1 MSVARQISIT
11 IPEPLLEEVD
21 RRVGSRGRSQFIAE
35 AVRTYLAGLQRQRLV
50 EGYQARAEESK
61 TLLIEFGPPPLARP
75 AEEGAPR
82 E

>member
-1 MSVARQISIT
+1 MAVARQISIT

-35 AVRTYLAGLQRQRLV
+35 AVREYLAGLRRQRMA

-61 TLLIEFGPPPLARP
+61 ALLAEFGPGSPP
-75 AEEGAPR
+75 AEQGGR
-82 E
+82 S